1 MITLV
6 KFRKFFSVP
15 LARISQ
21 RNCREN
27 FESFAF
33 CTELAILCKMFAHIT
48 STRGVGEIS
57 LNSKVNIF
65 ISINNTLK
73 AISFPEHARSQ
84 VKGGHS
90 SGEIELI
97 QIGC

>member
-6 KFRKFFSVP
+6 KFRKSFSVP

-21 RNCREN
+21 RTRREN

-57 LNSKVNIF
+57 LNSNVNIF
-65 ISINNTLK
+65 ISIKDILE
-73 AISFPEHARSQ
+73 AE
-84 VKGGHS
+84 
-90 SGEIELI
+90 
-97 QIGC
+97 